1 MKNRA
6 SVICFAFSAAAV
18 TVMRICQLLYT
29 IESNTGFYK
38 NGYSYFSVISAAA
51 LIISAAAIALFSFFD
66 PISAKSTRRVKSFLS
81 EKNGCSSFSGD
92 LACLFVAAG
101 FLLLAVHTVS
111 SGVDEVSSVV
121 RLVFELSAV
130 IGYGAFGFLGVIGK
144 PRPALLSVLFVPVWI
159 SELITLFVRYNGVAA
174 VPERTYDILMLCLC
188 TLFSLSYAKQV
199 NGVSKG
205 YLSIRFRI
213 FGLYTAFMCI
223 VSTFPR
229 YFVMLLGRADVLH
242 ESAVSEPVFL
252 IFGIF
257 SLITVIGELRG
268 VPEKTQAE

>member
-1 MKNRA
+1 M
-6 SVICFAFSAAAV
+6 
-18 TVMRICQLLYT
+18 
-29 IESNTGFYK
+29 
-38 NGYSYFSVISAAA
+38 
-51 LIISAAAIALFSFFD
+51 
-66 PISAKSTRRVKSFLS
+66 
-81 EKNGCSSFSGD
+81 
-92 LACLFVAAG
+92 AAG
-101 FLLLAVHTVS
+101 FLLLAAHTVS
-111 SGVDEVSSVV
+111 SGVDEVSAVV
-121 RLVFELSAV
+121 RLILELSAV
-130 IGYGAFGFLGVIGK
+130 VGYGAFGFLGVSGK

-199 NGVSKG
+199 NGINKEYS
-205 YLSIRFRI
+205 SIRFRI

-257 SLITVIGELRG
+257 SLITVIGELKG

>member
-1 MKNRA
+1 M
-6 SVICFAFSAAAV
+6 V
-18 TVMRICQLLYT
+18 
-29 IESNTGFYK
+29 
-38 NGYSYFSVISAAA
+38 
-51 LIISAAAIALFSFFD
+51 
-66 PISAKSTRRVKSFLS
+66 
-81 EKNGCSSFSGD
+81 
-92 LACLFVAAG
+92 
-101 FLLLAVHTVS
+101 
-111 SGVDEVSSVV
+111 
-121 RLVFELSAV
+121 
-130 IGYGAFGFLGVIGK
+130 GK
-144 PRPALLSVLFVPVWI
+144 PCPALLSVLFVPVWI

-199 NGVSKG
+199 NGINKEYS
-205 YLSIRFRI
+205 SIRFRI

-257 SLITVIGELRG
+257 SLITVIGELKG